1 MEGNFN
7 DVVDKHQPET
17 RVVCIALGN
26 MLQREVDLLYVIG
39 EKSKHQSH
47 KIAKVEDV
55 IDDIRVLLND
65 VGKCF

>member
-1 MEGNFN
+1 
-7 DVVDKHQPET
+7 
-17 RVVCIALGN
+17 